1 MDSTLVKG
9 LGVLEALARSPR
21 PRSVSS
27 LAADLGLTRSNAH
40 RTLKTLVCSG
50 YARQDDQTGGYECTL
65 KLFELATAL
74 PLRATLTRLAEP
86 VMQALSAHT
95 QETVH
100 LSALE
105 GDEVVYLEKIDSPQ
119 PVRAYTSIGGR
130 APAYCV
136 ATGKALLA
144 FQPDSYVDRYDEKL
158 TAHTEKTVPDL
169 DALRRELE
177 QVRYNGF
184 AINRGEWRAAVR
196 GLAAPIFQNGRRVT
210 AAIGISGPA
219 ERLSL
224 ERLAAL
230 APEVVA
236 AARSLTL
243 QLDPTA
249 EEQGLATTSAH
260 ARDNRFAK
268 PPQKRIAQHLDAAPA
283 P

>member
-1 MDSTLVKG
+1 
-9 LGVLEALARSPR
+9 
-21 PRSVSS
+21 
-27 LAADLGLTRSNAH
+27 
-40 RTLKTLVCSG
+40 
-50 YARQDDQTGGYECTL
+50 
-65 KLFELATAL
+65 
-74 PLRATLTRLAEP
+74 
-86 VMQALSAHT
+86 
-95 QETVH
+95 
-100 LSALE
+100 
-105 GDEVVYLEKIDSPQ
+105 
-119 PVRAYTSIGGR
+119 
-130 APAYCV
+130 
-136 ATGKALLA
+136 
-144 FQPDSYVDRYDEKL
+144 
-158 TAHTEKTVPDL
+158 
-169 DALRRELE
+169 LRRELE
-177 QVRYNGF
+177 QVRRNGF